1 MNKFMIIKKI
11 LVSLAAVVVLAGCN
25 KIDTPVTP
33 NTNPPAVTTTPVT
46 PEPPV
51 TPDNVTPTP
60 IKDALTTLFAQ
71 DAQAK
76 ESIYPKGTH
85 LISVNLKDKLA
96 TVDVSKEFNQLQNKG
111 ESYEGAAQK
120 KLCAALAPF
129 SQIETMRLTVEGKDY
144 ESQAADWRKV
154 PVRVS
159 GESSESSNTSK
170 STRSVQSG
178 GVQASG
184 SVDR

>member
-1 MNKFMIIKKI
+1 MIIKK
-11 LVSLAAVVVLAGCN
+11 LLLSLAAVVALSGCN
-25 KIDTPVTP
+25 KIDTPPTQD
-33 NTNPPAVTTTPVT
+33 TKPPAVVTTASASTPPVT
-46 PEPPV
+46 PEN
-51 TPDNVTPTP
+51 TTPTP
-60 IKDALTTLFAQ
+60 IKDALMTLFAQ
-71 DAQAK
+71 DAQDK

-85 LISVNLKDKLA
+85 LLSVDVKDTLA

-159 GESSESSNTSK
+159 GDSAESSKSFK
-170 STRSVQSG
+170 STRTTPTG

-184 SVDR
+184 RGDR